1 MRISGFRRG
10 VYKIFTL
17 LGRYA
22 AMIGSYQQP
31 IGFFGPT
38 GCPETLVT
46 NNQSTPNIAEEC
58 RSQIPGGPKVS

>member
-22 AMIGSYQQP
+22 ALISSYQQT
-31 IGFFGPT
+31 IGLFGPK
-38 GCPETLVT
+38 
-46 NNQSTPNIAEEC
+46 
-58 RSQIPGGPKVS
+58 RR